1 MTAQAQLTAV
11 AFYRDPEAAL
21 AWLSAAFDFETAILL
36 TDGEG
41 RLAHAEME
49 LHGVRLGV
57 AGEWAGGALG
67 PARMRSPAA
76 LEGQGTQFCRI
87 ELPPQV
93 DIDAHCARAGQAGAQ
108 ITQAPQDEFYGD
120 RTYRCLD
127 LEGHVWTFSQ
137 PRRKVSAAEIT
148 AATGLVYAVGADGG
162 RGVEPP
168 RSAVTPYVSY
178 RDPPAAYAWL
188 EEAFGLEPRIYVTDD
203 DGNLVHA
210 EMTFRGETIGV
221 SKAWSDR
228 HAAPGD
234 VGGRNTQ
241 TVHLQLIDDID
252 AHHARAVA
260 AGAEIIRPLE
270 TQPYGDRTYL
280 ALDLEGHIWSFG
292 QTVAPMSVTE
302 WDEKLGT
309 QTRLRPTEVR

>member
-1 MTAQAQLTAV
+1 MTAQAKLTAV
-11 AFYRDPEAAL
+11 AFYRDPDAAL
-21 AWLSAAFDFETAILL
+21 AWLGAAFGFETAILL
-36 TDGEG
+36 TDGDG
-41 RLAHAEME
+41 RLAHAEMA

-93 DIDAHCARAGQAGAQ
+93 DIDAHCDQAVRAGAQ

-137 PRRKVSAAEIT
+137 PRRTVSPAEIT
-148 AATGLVYAVGADGG
+148 AATGLVYAVGGEDEG
-162 RGVEPP
+162 RDAEPA

-178 RDPPAAYAWL
+178 RDAPAAYAWL
-188 EEAFGLEPRIYVTDD
+188 ETAFGLEPRIYVTDD
-203 DGNLVHA
+203 AGHLVHA
-210 EMTFRGETIGV
+210 EMTFRGQTIGV
-221 SKAWSDR
+221 SRAWSDR

-234 VGGRNTQ
+234 VQGRNTQ

-292 QTVAPMSVTE
+292 QTVAPMSPVQ
-302 WDEKLGT
+302 WDAELGT
-309 QTRLRPTEVR
+309 STTQRPPSP